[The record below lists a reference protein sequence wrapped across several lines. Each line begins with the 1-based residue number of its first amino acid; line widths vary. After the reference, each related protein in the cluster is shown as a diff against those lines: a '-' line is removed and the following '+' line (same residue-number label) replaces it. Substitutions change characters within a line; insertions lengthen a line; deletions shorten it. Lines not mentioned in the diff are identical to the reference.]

1 MSKFNKAISF
11 LFSLTLFAL
20 VFSFCNKK
28 IQNLQYTQK
37 QEKFEEYD
45 STAIVEDEPLED
57 NSKVG
62 SNDSTAIANIHFN
75 TTKDVFEQEKRIF
88 LLETKQLGNLVIKS
102 VNGFFYNDRLSA
114 LQIISN
120 GRRGK
125 IDYKSGWADL
135 YREKYE
141 SDIAD
146 FLTFGCT
153 VGCKRIYVSD
163 WCSSCNPYTSFEDLI
178 DKPVPHFKEKEN
190 TISEFQPI
198 DFSSMDMIHALSTAQ
213 RIEKYLS
220 KSSLRRYTDLITSRD
235 DEYNTGIQKAYN
247 HYRQEANAE
256 IRRRNSVID
265 KHNEQI
271 EVRNKNALSY
281 SIILIVYKPAE
292 KEYEAYKNNKESEQ
306 SNRRYEQRQKDLDK
320 I

>member
-1 MSKFNKAISF
+1 MSNFNRAILF
-11 LFSLTLFAL
+11 LLSLIVLAL
-20 VFSFCNKK
+20 VFSYCNKENQN
-28 IQNLQYTQK
+28 IQYEQH
-37 QEKFEEYD
+37 QEKYEEYD
-45 STAIVEDEPLED
+45 STAIVEANPVGD
-57 NSKVG
+57 NSLVY

-75 TTKDVFEQEKRIF
+75 TTKEVFEQEKRIF
-88 LLETKQLGNLVIKS
+88 LAETKQLGNLAIKS
-102 VNGFFYNDRLSA
+102 VNGFFYNNRLSA

-120 GRRGK
+120 GRKGK
-125 IDYKSGWADL
+125 IDYDSGWADL

-146 FLTFGCT
+146 FYTFGCT

-163 WCSSCNPYTSFEDLI
+163 WCNSCNPFTSFEDLI
-178 DKPVPHFKEKEN
+178 DKPVPHFKETES

-198 DFSSMDMIHALSTAQ
+198 DFSSMGMVQALTTAQ

-220 KSSLRRYTDLITSRD
+220 RSSRRRYQGLITARD
-235 DEYNTGIQKAYN
+235 DQYNTGIQKAYN

-256 IRRRNSVID
+256 IRRRNAVTD

-271 EVRNKNALSY
+271 EAKNKSALSY
-281 SIILIVYKPAE
+281 SMVLIIFEPAE
-292 KEYEAYKNNKESEQ
+292 KEYEAYKNRKENEQYNKEK
-306 SNRRYEQRQKDLDK
+306 EQRRKDLDK